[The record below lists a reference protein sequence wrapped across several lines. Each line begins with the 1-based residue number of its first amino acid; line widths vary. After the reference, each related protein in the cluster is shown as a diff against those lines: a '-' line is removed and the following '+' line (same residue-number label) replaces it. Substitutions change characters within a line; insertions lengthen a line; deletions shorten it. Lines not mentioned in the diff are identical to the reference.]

1 MKKKDCVCIEAAKW
15 ARNRK
20 YMRWMHPWRSKNN
33 HIICKMPKNSS
44 ATEQL
49 GVQVKNSTCYDVV
62 LPFSSIF
69 FVYINLNTIHVWI
82 WNKGTV
88 CNCIGYSRHFHNK
101 PVEIKTK
108 RQCATE
114 KWFIVNKLIGNF
126 IIKYFF
132 SVITDF
138 WFPFLC
144 FFFALLHQF
153 LYVVKWNFVYFFS
166 VTLLK
171 HHVNMYI

>member
-1 MKKKDCVCIEAAKW
+1 MIVCNYDYLLHDKWMKKKDCVCIEAAKW

-62 LPFSSIF
+62 LPFSSFF

-132 SVITDF
+132 RLLQIFDF
-138 WFPFLC
+138 HFYVSFLLC
-144 FFFALLHQF
+144 FTSFCT
-153 LYVVKWNFVYFFS
+153 W
-166 VTLLK
+166 
-171 HHVNMYI
+171 